1 MEKYILITAV
11 VIMIMI
17 IILALDFILSKDGY
31 QCHSCK
37 KRFHKEDLEIK
48 GWHLK
53 ESVPI
58 VNTLITLMMK
68 KIKEW
73 FKSFK
78 SLVVGEVHNPKHVF
92 NCRDL
97 IWISS
102 LETSQN
108 TPECF
113 THYFYLYWSNGM
125 VVKVCQESHDRNS
138 YQELYKLREL
148 FINNMGY
155 SYVPIEDNSEIYI
168 YYKRKKDI

>member
-11 VIMIMI
+11 VIMI
-17 IILALDFILSKDGY
+17 IILALDFIFSKDGY

-53 ESVPI
+53 EWVCPNCKHI
-58 VNTLITLMMK
+58 MMR

-73 FKSFK
+73 FK

>member
-1 MEKYILITAV
+1 
-11 VIMIMI
+11 
-17 IILALDFILSKDGY
+17 
-31 QCHSCK
+31 
-37 KRFHKEDLEIK
+37 
-48 GWHLK
+48 
-53 ESVPI
+53 
-58 VNTLITLMMK
+58 MMR

-73 FKSFK
+73 FK
-78 SLVVGEVHNPKHVF
+78 SLVVGEVPNPKHVF

-125 VVKVCQESHDRNS
+125 VVKVCQESHGRNS

-148 FINNMGY
+148 FINNIGY

-168 YYKRKKDI
+168 YYINVKKTYNG

>member
-1 MEKYILITAV
+1 
-11 VIMIMI
+11 
-17 IILALDFILSKDGY
+17 
-31 QCHSCK
+31 
-37 KRFHKEDLEIK
+37 
-48 GWHLK
+48 
-53 ESVPI
+53 
-58 VNTLITLMMK
+58 MK
-68 KIKEW
+68 KIREW
-73 FKSFK
+73 FK

-113 THYFYLYWSNGM
+113 THFFCLYWSNGM

-148 FINNMGY
+148 FINNIGY
-155 SYVPIEDNSEIYI
+155 SYVPIEDNSEIYFI
-168 YYKRKKDI
+168 RYTLL

>member
-1 MEKYILITAV
+1 MAINAIHARN
-11 VIMIMI
+11 I
-17 IILALDFILSKDGY
+17 FIKRIWKLRDGISKNG
-31 QCHSCK
+31 
-37 KRFHKEDLEIK
+37 
-48 GWHLK
+48 
-53 ESVPI
+53 SVLI
-58 VNTLITLMMK
+58 VNTLIILMMR

-73 FKSFK
+73 FK

-113 THYFYLYWSNGM
+113 THFFCLYWSNGM
-125 VVKVCQESHDRNS
+125 VVKVCHRNS

-148 FINNMGY
+148 FINNIGY

-168 YYKRKKDI
+168 FIKT

>member
-1 MEKYILITAV
+1 
-11 VIMIMI
+11 
-17 IILALDFILSKDGY
+17 
-31 QCHSCK
+31 
-37 KRFHKEDLEIK
+37 
-48 GWHLK
+48 
-53 ESVPI
+53 
-58 VNTLITLMMK
+58 MMR

-73 FKSFK
+73 FKS
-78 SLVVGEVHNPKHVF
+78 LIGEEVPNPKHVF

-108 TPECF
+108 TQNTPECF
-113 THYFYLYWSNGM
+113 THYFYLYWSNDM

-148 FINNMGY
+148 FINKMGY

-168 YYKRKKDI
+168 YYINVKKDI

>member
-1 MEKYILITAV
+1 
-11 VIMIMI
+11 
-17 IILALDFILSKDGY
+17 
-31 QCHSCK
+31 
-37 KRFHKEDLEIK
+37 
-48 GWHLK
+48 
-53 ESVPI
+53 
-58 VNTLITLMMK
+58 MMR

-97 IWISS
+97 IWVSN

-113 THYFYLYWSNGM
+113 THFFCLYWSNGM
-125 VVKVCQESHDRNS
+125 VVKVCQESYDRNS

-148 FINNMGY
+148 FINNIGY

-168 YYKRKKDI
+168 YNKRKKDI

>member
-1 MEKYILITAV
+1 MEKYILITAAV
-11 VIMIMI
+11 VIIMI
-17 IILALDFILSKDGY
+17 IILALDFIFSKDGY

-48 GWHLK
+48 GW
-53 ESVPI
+53 
-58 VNTLITLMMK
+58 NF
-68 KIKEW
+68 KEW
-73 FKSFK
+73 FKS
-78 SLVVGEVHNPKHVF
+78 LIVGEVPNPKHVF

-168 YYKRKKDI
+168 FINVKKDI

>member
-1 MEKYILITAV
+1 
-11 VIMIMI
+11 
-17 IILALDFILSKDGY
+17 
-31 QCHSCK
+31 
-37 KRFHKEDLEIK
+37 
-48 GWHLK
+48 
-53 ESVPI
+53 
-58 VNTLITLMMK
+58 MK

-78 SLVVGEVHNPKHVF
+78 SLVVGEVPNPKHVF

-155 SYVPIEDNSEIYI
+155 SYVPIEDNSEIYRNI
-168 YYKRKKDI
+168 HFINVKRTYNG

>member
-1 MEKYILITAV
+1 
-11 VIMIMI
+11 
-17 IILALDFILSKDGY
+17 
-31 QCHSCK
+31 
-37 KRFHKEDLEIK
+37 
-48 GWHLK
+48 
-53 ESVPI
+53 
-58 VNTLITLMMK
+58 MMR

-73 FKSFK
+73 FK
-78 SLVVGEVHNPKHVF
+78 SLVVGEVPNPKHVF

-108 TPECF
+108 TPKCF

-168 YYKRKKDI
+168 YLNVKRIYNG

>member
-1 MEKYILITAV
+1 
-11 VIMIMI
+11 
-17 IILALDFILSKDGY
+17 
-31 QCHSCK
+31 
-37 KRFHKEDLEIK
+37 
-48 GWHLK
+48 
-53 ESVPI
+53 
-58 VNTLITLMMK
+58 MMR

-73 FKSFK
+73 FK

-113 THYFYLYWSNGM
+113 THFFCLYWSNGM

-168 YYKRKKDI
+168 LL

>member
-1 MEKYILITAV
+1 
-11 VIMIMI
+11 
-17 IILALDFILSKDGY
+17 
-31 QCHSCK
+31 
-37 KRFHKEDLEIK
+37 
-48 GWHLK
+48 
-53 ESVPI
+53 
-58 VNTLITLMMK
+58 MMR

-73 FKSFK
+73 FK

-138 YQELYKLREL
+138 YPDLYKLREL
-148 FINNMGY
+148 FINNIGY

-168 YYKRKKDI
+168 YYYKRKKDI

>member
-1 MEKYILITAV
+1 MAIN
-11 VIMIMI
+11 VIHVRNV
-17 IILALDFILSKDGY
+17 FIKRIWKLRDGISKNG
-31 QCHSCK
+31 
-37 KRFHKEDLEIK
+37 
-48 GWHLK
+48 
-53 ESVPI
+53 SVPI

-68 KIKEW
+68 KIREW
-73 FKSFK
+73 FK

-148 FINNMGY
+148 FINNIGF
-155 SYVPIEDNSEIYI
+155 SYLQIDGKQFDSVYLTE
-168 YYKRKKDI
+168 KK

>member
-11 VIMIMI
+11 VIMI

-37 KRFHKEDLEIK
+37 KRFHKKDLEIK
-48 GWHLK
+48 GWHFQRMG
-53 ESVPI
+53 SVPI

-68 KIKEW
+68 KIREW
-73 FKSFK
+73 FK

-113 THYFYLYWSNGM
+113 THFFCLYWSNGM

-148 FINNMGY
+148 FINNIGY
-155 SYVPIEDNSEIYI
+155 SYVPIEDNSEIHI
-168 YYKRKKDI
+168 YL

>member
-1 MEKYILITAV
+1 M
-11 VIMIMI
+11 VINVIH
-17 IILALDFILSKDGY
+17 ARNVFIKRTWKSRDGISKNG
-31 QCHSCK
+31 CPNCK
-37 KRFHKEDLEIK
+37 
-48 GWHLK
+48 HL
-53 ESVPI
+53 
-58 VNTLITLMMK
+58 NYTYDMR

-73 FKSFK
+73 FK

-125 VVKVCQESHDRNS
+125 VVKVSQESHDRNS

-155 SYVPIEDNSEIYI
+155 SYVPIEIPMFL
-168 YYKRKKDI
+168 

>member
-1 MEKYILITAV
+1 MAINAIHV
-11 VIMIMI
+11 RNV
-17 IILALDFILSKDGY
+17 FIKRIWKSKDGI
-31 QCHSCK
+31 SK
-37 KRFHKEDLEIK
+37 N
-48 GWHLK
+48 
-53 ESVPI
+53 ESVLI
-58 VNTLITLMMK
+58 VNTLIILMMR

-113 THYFYLYWSNGM
+113 THYYFYLYWSNGM
-125 VVKVCQESHDRNS
+125 VVKVCQESYDRNS

-148 FINNMGY
+148 FINNIGY

-168 YYKRKKDI
+168 L